1 MVDME
6 PNTTTTTPTAPR
18 RLPNRALVVGGTGK
32 TGRRVVERLVALGV
46 DTRSVSRSTV
56 PRFDW
61 ADPTTWPAALD
72 DVDAAYLTYYPD
84 VAFPGAAEAIAAL
97 GVAAVE
103 RGVRRI
109 VLLSGRGEP
118 EAKVSE
124 DALLA
129 AVPGATILRSSWF
142 MQDFSE
148 HFLYEPVL
156 DGVIA
161 LPAGDVTEPF
171 IDVEDIADVAVAALT
186 TDGHEGVV
194 YELTGPRLL
203 SFADAAAEL
212 SEAIGRP
219 IRYLPVTE
227 AEYAAAAI
235 QAGVPVEEAEPLAT
249 LFGVVLDGRNAHL
262 DDGVERALGR
272 PARDFAEY
280 LSRTVPT
287 GAWAVEDEQAAG

>member
-1 MVDME
+1 MRS
-6 PNTTTTTPTAPR
+6 P
-18 RLPNRALVVGGTGK
+18 
-32 TGRRVVERLVALGV
+32 
-46 DTRSVSRSTV
+46 RSVRRPST
-56 PRFDW
+56 
-61 ADPTTWPAALD
+61 
-72 DVDAAYLTYYPD
+72 
-84 VAFPGAAEAIAAL
+84 
-97 GVAAVE
+97 
-103 RGVRRI
+103 RGVQRI
-109 VLLSGRGEP
+109 ALLSGRGEP

-219 IRYLPVTE
+219 IRYLPVTGE
-227 AEYAAAAI
+227 EYAAAAV
-235 QAGVPVEEAEPLAT
+235 QAGVPVEEAEPLDGAVRRGPRRTQRAPRAT
-249 LFGVVLDGRNAHL
+249 VSSWRS
-262 DDGVERALGR
+262 DDR
-272 PARDFAEY
+272 PGT
-280 LSRTVPT
+280 SPST
-287 GAWAVEDEQAAG
+287 